1 MNLQRVVQYE
11 PMHNFWDFVRVWFSM
26 RFVVYTRSGSDP
38 CLHTF
43 LQVAASGVASRSF
56 VFIGLV
62 GGGHLGFV
70 CPRIARRASH
80 ALLRCPS

>member
-1 MNLQRVVQYE
+1 MNLQGPVHYE
-11 PMHNFWDFVRVWFSM
+11 PMQNFRFFVRVWFSM

-43 LQVAASGVASRSF
+43 LQVADSGVASRSF

-62 GGGHLGFV
+62 GGDTLDSSV
-70 CPRIARRASH
+70 LA
-80 ALLRCPS
+80 